1 MSQRRNLLTAGT
13 AIGLVLVAG
22 SSMTTVTARTVIP
35 GRALSSVSN
44 TERAKFPWTS
54 HAARFAAGRIVVV
67 WRRGVDR
74 LQMRDVA
81 ARLDA
86 VRLRPTPRL
95 GVDVMRVP
103 AGASVEATVRSLR
116 SSPLVRFAEPDRLA
130 TAAAVVT
137 PTDPLFPDQWYL
149 DNTGQSHPVADQGA
163 GAGQARAGT
172 PDADV
177 DAPEAWGAQTQH
189 GEVVEAVIDTGV
201 DIHHPDLAGRLWS
214 GVGYDFVANDTDPSP
229 EAGSLENAHGT
240 HVAGIIAAEQNNGIG
255 ITGVCP
261 DCRIMAL
268 KIGSANRLTL
278 GNELKAV
285 QFAIDNGA
293 KVINLSFGSPVWSAA
308 ERAALAAAGRA
319 GILVVAAAGNSS
331 ADNDIPFYLN
341 SSVSAP
347 TYPASYTLPNI
358 LAVAATNDRDQYAYV
373 SQCRDLGW
381 PTWRC
386 AFTSWGHDSVDVA
399 APGVDI
405 LSTVTSGQGTF
416 TDPDYAVMDGT
427 SMASPLVAGIAGLVL
442 AEHPDYTPLDVKNAI
457 MNSVDRPSPM
467 PLYDAWAGVTHV
479 GKRALTGNFTRTDG
493 RVNAF
498 AAIGAPTTNAT
509 HRSDGNIDGAR
520 PLRGHDVVGRVSW
533 PADVNDVYRERL
545 IAGRRYRVVL
555 RGPADSDLD
564 LWVWKPGTKEIAQ
577 FTAGCFLGRACPA
590 LQADSGGPTANEQ
603 ATFKAARSGT
613 YYVQVNGWYSGGR
626 YRLTVERV

>member
-1 MSQRRNLLTAGT
+1 MSRRRNLVTVGAVVGV
-13 AIGLVLVAG
+13 AVLVG
-22 SSMTTVTARTVIP
+22 SSMATRPAP
-35 GRALSSVSN
+35 GRIPIRRAAATSSVQ
-44 TERAKFPWTS
+44 RAKFPWTS

-67 WRRGVDR
+67 WRSGVGR

-81 ARLDA
+81 ARSNA
-86 VRLRPTPRL
+86 IRLRPTPRL
-95 GVDVMRVP
+95 GVDVMRLRS
-103 AGASVEATVRSLR
+103 GASFDETLRRLR
-116 SSPLVRFAEPDRLA
+116 SSPLVRFAEPDRIARL
-130 TAAAVVT
+130 AAVT
-137 PTDPLFPDQWYL
+137 PNDPFFPDQWYL
-149 DNTGQSHPVADQGA
+149 DNLGQPHPVTDQGA
-163 GAGQARAGT
+163 GPGDVRRGT

-177 DAPEAWGAQTQH
+177 DAPEAWAAQTRH
-189 GEVVEAVIDTGV
+189 AEVVEAVMDTGV

-214 GVGYDFVANDTDPSP
+214 GIGYDFVANDTDPSP
-229 EAGSLENAHGT
+229 EAGSFENAHGT

-255 ITGVCP
+255 IAGVCP
-261 DCRIMAL
+261 DCRVMAL
-268 KIGSANRLTL
+268 RIGTANRLTL
-278 GNELKAV
+278 GNELKAI

-293 KVINLSFGSPVWSAA
+293 KVINVSFGSPVWSAA
-308 ERAALAAAGRA
+308 ERSALAAAGRA

-358 LAVAATNDRDQYAYV
+358 LAVAATNDRDEYGYV
-373 SQCRDLGW
+373 SQCRQLGW

-416 TDPDYAVMDGT
+416 ADPGYAVMDGT
-427 SMASPLVAGIAGLVL
+427 SMATPLVAGIAGLVL
-442 AEHPDYTPLDVKNAI
+442 SEHPDDSPVEVKNAI
-457 MNSVDRPSPM
+457 MNSVDRPSS
-467 PLYDAWAGVTHV
+467 LRLFDAWAGVTHV
-479 GKRALTGNFTRTDG
+479 GKRALTGAFTRTNG

-498 AAIGAPTTNAT
+498 AALGAPTTDAT
-509 HRSDGNIDGAR
+509 RPSDGNIDGAR
-520 PLRGHDVVGRVSW
+520 PLHGGEVVGRVSW
-533 PADVNDVYRERL
+533 PADVNDVYRKRL
-545 IAGRRYRVVL
+545 VRGRRYRVVL
-555 RGPADSDLD
+555 RGPSGADLD

-590 LQADSGGPTANEQ
+590 LQADSGGTTANEQ
-603 ATFKAARSGT
+603 ATFKASRTGT

-626 YRLTVERV
+626 YRLTIERA